1 MWAQNR
7 CGRSTNGQKLVKM
20 DVGGRRKDCHEFEH
34 HFEPFGL
41 HGRCEKGGR
50 KEGRFLKRV

>member
-1 MWAQNR
+1 
-7 CGRSTNGQKLVKM
+7 M